1 MFEPTGEDVPSTPSD
16 HEWIVYSDPSER
28 WNTALSSFP
37 SNYEGERAR
46 SNIRTAQG
54 NFSPGEKPF
63 SLKIFYNT
71 IRPHYYATVDV
82 KIIFRK
88 YRACDFSFD
97 RPQSSF

>member
-54 NFSPGEKPF
+54 NFSPGEIELYIYIF
-63 SLKIFYNT
+63 LLHDTATSLYNDRFKKKFQKIS
-71 IRPHYYATVDV
+71 
-82 KIIFRK
+82 
-88 YRACDFSFD
+88 CL
-97 RPQSSF
+97 